1 MGISFNNLHSQI
13 DEAGRLI
20 APLWPLSMSVAM
32 NPLSGL
38 VNLTFDEAVRE
49 AGRWLPLRNSVSLQ
63 TEAKGGCE
71 TGEQAGLIE
80 CHPND
85 CTDEMA
91 FDRDIARWCLRATTG
106 GITVL
111 PGESLITSW
120 RRLHVADRVTRR
132 LLGKDVRIL
141 IAGMPIDDEALLIEL
156 VEQSGVAE
164 IDRVGFFR
172 ALLARL
178 PGWAGHARWQRLNQ
192 DVASLYSSLTLTD
205 LVALQLLYRVGAPQR
220 HWRIGESAA
229 TMQVHRAHKI
239 GAGVGTLYDSGR
251 LLSEELAGAE
261 LAYREHLLTQVAR
274 SELSSSSPLATAQF
288 LFCMDPRSEA
298 IRRSLETVSGYET
311 YGVAGFF
318 GVPLR
323 LAADDG
329 TPLRDLG
336 PPLAKP
342 LFELQIDPAAVGVE
356 EDLWSTGDA
365 VKAVKEAG
373 AAPYLGAEVGG
384 LFAGIDALRRTLG
397 SFIASPKIAGS
408 PFRRDRNP
416 GFAELERQVC
426 RSLESLGPAE
436 LDNLATSLGDM
447 LVTLGLKRQLAP
459 LVVLVGHRATSVNN
473 AYGASLQCGACGGSR
488 GTVNASVAATM
499 LNAAQIRS
507 RLGAQGIDIP
517 GSTHFVAAEHITTT
531 ETIRLVD
538 VVEEGRS
545 TDPGI
550 SDVIDNLDRIG
561 TELGSYVR
569 RRRSRDWSEV
579 RPEMGLIHNAAL
591 VIGPRSLT
599 RDADLAGRV
608 FLHSYQPDDDDDN
621 GSLLTAIFAGPMV
634 VAHWIN
640 MAYLFSSIE
649 PVIFGAGDKTLHNV
663 VGRFG
668 VVEGSGWDLKMGLPE
683 QSVTDV
689 AGYRHEPLRLL
700 VLVDALAEVVDLAL
714 SEHETVS
721 QLVSGGWV
729 RMLSRSDTGGWV
741 ERTIRGE
748 WIAVVG

>member
-1 MGISFNNLHSQI
+1 MGSSFGKLRAQI
-13 DEAGRLI
+13 DEAGLLI

-38 VNLTFDEAVRE
+38 VDMTFDEAVHE
-49 AGRWLPLRNSVSLQ
+49 AGRWLPLKTSVSLQ
-63 TEAKGGCE
+63 TDLKGGYE
-71 TGEQAGLIE
+71 TGGQAGLAE
-80 CHPND
+80 CHPD
-85 CTDEMA
+85 GCIDEMA
-91 FDRDIARWCLRATTG
+91 YDRDIARWCLRATTG

-120 RRLHVADRVTRR
+120 RRLHLADRVTRR
-132 LLGKDVRIL
+132 LLGKDDRNL
-141 IAGMPIDDEALLIEL
+141 ITGLPIDEEALLIEL
-156 VEQSGVAE
+156 VERSGVAE

-192 DVASLYSSLTLTD
+192 DTASLYPSLTLTD
-205 LVALQLLYRVGAPQR
+205 LVTLQLLYRVGATQHHR
-220 HWRIGESAA
+220 WIGDSAA
-229 TMQVHRAHKI
+229 TMQSHRTREI
-239 GAGVGTLYDSGR
+239 GAGVGRSCDSGS
-251 LLSEELAGAE
+251 LLSEKLVGAE
-261 LAYREHLLTQVAR
+261 LAYRQHLLTQVVR
-274 SELSSSSPLATAQF
+274 PELSSSSPPTTAQF
-288 LFCMDPRSEA
+288 LFCMDPRSET
-298 IRRSLETVSGYET
+298 IRRALEAVPGYET

-323 LAADDG
+323 LVDSDG
-329 TPLRDLG
+329 TALRDLG

-373 AAPYLGAEVGG
+373 AAPYLGAEIGG
-384 LFAGIDALRRTLG
+384 LFAGIDALRQTLG
-397 SFIASPKIAGS
+397 SFIALPKIAGS
-408 PFRRDRNP
+408 PLRHNHNP
-416 GFAELERQVC
+416 GFVELESQVR
-426 RSLESLGPAE
+426 RSLEILGPTE
-436 LDNLATSLGDM
+436 LDSVATSLGDM
-447 LVTLGLKRQLAP
+447 LITLGLKRQLAP

-473 AYGASLQCGACGGSR
+473 AYAASLQCGACGGSR
-488 GTVNASVAATM
+488 GTVNALVAATM

-531 ETIRLVD
+531 ETIRLVGVAED
-538 VVEEGRS
+538 DRS
-545 TDPGI
+545 TDLRI

-561 TELGSYVR
+561 TELGSRVR

-608 FLHSYQPDDDDDN
+608 FLHSYQPEDDDDD
-621 GSLLTAIFAGPMV
+621 GSLLAAIFAGPMV

-668 VVEGSGWDLKMGLPE
+668 VVEGSGWDLKIGLPE
-683 QSVTDV
+683 QSVTDL

-700 VLVDALAEVVDLAL
+700 VLVDALAEVVDLVL

-721 QLVSGGWV
+721 QIVSGGWV
-729 RMLSRSDTGGWV
+729 RMLSRSDAGGWV
-741 ERTIRGE
+741 ERTIGGE
-748 WIAVVG
+748 WVAVVG